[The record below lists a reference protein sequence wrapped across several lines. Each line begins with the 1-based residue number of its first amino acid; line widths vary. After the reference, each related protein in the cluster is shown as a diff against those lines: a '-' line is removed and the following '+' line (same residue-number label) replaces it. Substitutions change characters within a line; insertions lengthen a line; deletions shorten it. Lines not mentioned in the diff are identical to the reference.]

1 MAKYI
6 LDVDKLSGV
15 TGKTQREIASELN
28 VSTASLSESK
38 SVPTKKWG
46 MIKNYLSKFD
56 DKLDLGD
63 FIVEVKTNQND
74 NSE

>member
-6 LDVDKLSGV
+6 LDVEKLSEV
-15 TGKTQREIASELN
+15 TGKTQREIAFDLG
-28 VSTASLSESK
+28 VSTASLSEAK
-38 SVPTKKWG
+38 TTPTKKWG
-46 MIKNYLSKFD
+46 MCKKFYD
-56 DKLDLGD
+56 NLNFKD